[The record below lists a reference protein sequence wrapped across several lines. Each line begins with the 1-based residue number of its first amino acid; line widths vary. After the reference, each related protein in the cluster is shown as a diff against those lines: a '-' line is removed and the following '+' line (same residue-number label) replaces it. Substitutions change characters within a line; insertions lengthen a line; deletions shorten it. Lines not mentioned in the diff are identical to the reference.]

1 MAFWEAA
8 KAGWAAMMGGGSTAA
23 MRTAAS
29 WTGRGAAIGA
39 AWGGFQGWRNDTG
52 IVSGAMGGAFGGAIL
67 GGAAGAFAPTARAAW
82 RGGIVGMKGA
92 KEGVWAG
99 ARGFFGGA
107 GQAGWTRMQREGM
120 VSAAHIGKNI
130 TKGFNEFKAL
140 V

>member
-8 KAGWAAMMGGGSTAA
+8 KAGWAAMMGGGSTMA
-23 MRTAAS
+23 MRTAAR

-52 IVSGAMGGAFGGAIL
+52 IVGGAMGGAFGGALL
-67 GGAAGAFAPTARAAW
+67 GGVAGALAPTAQAAW
-82 RGGIVGMKGA
+82 RGGMAGFRS
-92 KEGVWAG
+92 AG
-99 ARGFFGGA
+99 AGFAETGRAFFGGA
-107 GQAGWTRMQREGM
+107 GQAGWTRMKREGM
-120 VSAAHIGKNI
+120 VSAAHIGRNI